1 MKFRF
6 WIAAKLMLLS
16 AFSLSLQG
24 EGEINLENYLF
35 TSSVYKTQTYDEM
48 IEDMITTYGDDGD
61 SLLSSEFMG
70 NVVAKAEEAITK
82 LQVDDHDIRD
92 GKLLTLQPPDHLF
105 LEYGVRTE
113 VLNQPLLVGK
123 EKELHYSVLVNTPH
137 GRHLLLVSLLEQLNK
152 SYWSQRCGGKLKI
165 FLPEVLRHPLQPP
178 PPRGACMLDN
188 ILENGRVID
197 RDMVKQKFDKIV
209 PVNED
214 FEVFSWFNLVH
225 KNVIERLAK
234 WIIDIKSFGSA
245 YSLLVLTKE
254 WLSKR
259 MFVELVN
266 LVIIGRRDTGFS
278 LPSMET
284 YMPGDFF
291 DADVIPTSGDVDD
304 QAQDSQF
311 RVSLPP
317 NHYGADHVDGLNY
330 DNYGPDGSSGYNSHD
345 FQHYD
350 SDAYVGDDFGDEN
363 SYNSD
368 RNARLWMWEGFNRK
382 VTTGL
387 PFTIML
393 TPLERTLGITQLST
407 ALTDTPRRIMT
418 PSLSTATAT
427 TMSIPIS
434 ASTSIRNTASVS
446 TIRIT
451 DTTLRSS
458 RTPILSTTTRRMI
471 SLSLNNGMTST
482 IDRISLL
489 TTTMSTTLSTARSRT
504 NRPTSAI
511 IVTLPSTTTPRATT
525 SITTSRST
533 PSTTRRVPH
542 SVNTSTT
549 RSSTAN
555 NNSFRTNSESGP
567 SWPGV
572 LDFNM
577 RRTSSRSR
585 LTTMGTKAT
594 ELSSSP
600 IRVLTSTRRA
610 LSFSRTESS
619 TNNRIST
626 RRSRPW
632 GADGMTWTR
641 TRPEEAEWYFRE
653 DPVANAHHV
662 EWHRLNSGPRRGEYF
677 YFMHGQMLARYQAE
691 RLSLGLGLAE
701 MFLPEQWN
709 RMIEDEYDP
718 RLGSRWGVRKRG
730 TINAVRMRNMKDTI
744 EMLAEFTPRYFRG
757 VDTGIDRFGGVF
769 ERGLHNTGHMEI
781 SQLSGTRGVMGSSV
795 GAMRDPIFYRWHS
808 YVESLFKRYK
818 NKLAEEEPYSDEE
831 LSFPGVKVVSAS
843 VQPARGEVDTFYT
856 YREMASVRLDN
867 IDATSPGSRMSIEYM
882 RMNHRQFQWDLVIN
896 SELSERVP
904 AIVRIFMMPSQGG
917 VENNATIHM
926 DHFYVDLNPG
936 DNVIEREELEAPH
949 LSKSRWSLNQ
959 LQENLLSG
967 QMNRADF
974 TWGGCGWPRHLN
986 IPRGTEE
993 GMSWTLVFM
1002 VSKVLDQDLSNLET
1016 WKMNNNLA
1024 WSYCGVRSGN
1034 VPDSRP
1040 MGFPVDRDFSD
1051 INKLANGRENW
1062 HIKQVIIKHGRQ
1074 S

>member
-1 MKFRF
+1 MKFRIL
-6 WIAAKLMLLS
+6 WIAATLMLLS
-16 AFSLSLQG
+16 FFSLSLQD
-24 EGEINLENYLF
+24 EGEINLENDLF
-35 TSSVYKTQTYDEM
+35 ASSVYKTQTYDEM

-82 LQVDDHDIRD
+82 LQVDDHDSRD
-92 GKLLTLQPPDHLF
+92 AKLLTLQAPDHLF
-105 LEYGVRTE
+105 LEYGVKTE
-113 VLNQPLLVGK
+113 VLDQPLLVGK
-123 EKELHYSVLVNTPH
+123 GKELHYSVLVNTPH

-197 RDMVKQKFDKIV
+197 RNMVKEKFDKIV

-225 KNVIERLAK
+225 KSVIERLAK

-291 DADVIPTSGDVDD
+291 DADIIPTSGDDD
-304 QAQDSQF
+304 YQSQGSQF
-311 RVSLPP
+311 QVSIPP
-317 NHYGADHVDGLNY
+317 LYDDADHDNDLY
-330 DNYGPDGSSGYNSHD
+330 SDNYGPDGSSGYYSHD
-345 FQHYD
+345 FQPHD
-350 SDAYVGDDFGDEN
+350 SDTYGGDYYGDDYSDN
-363 SYNSD
+363 YD
-368 RNARLWMWEGFNRK
+368 RNPRLFMWQGFGFKGK
-382 VTTGL
+382 VTTGS
-387 PFTIML
+387 PFSTML
-393 TPLERTLGITQLST
+393 TPSERTLGITQFGST
-407 ALTDTPRRIMT
+407 L
-418 PSLSTATAT
+418 LATN
-427 TMSIPIS
+427 M
-434 ASTSIRNTASVS
+434 R
-446 TIRIT
+446 
-451 DTTLRSS
+451 
-458 RTPILSTTTRRMI
+458 
-471 SLSLNNGMTST
+471 
-482 IDRISLL
+482 
-489 TTTMSTTLSTARSRT
+489 STTLSTARWRAT
-504 NRPTSAI
+504 TPTSTI
-511 IVTLPSTTTPRATT
+511 FMTLPSTTTSRARTSISTTSTSSSTITTSSATT
-525 SITTSRST
+525 ATITTSRFT
-533 PSTTRRVPH
+533 TTRRVPQF
-542 SVNTSTT
+542 VNTSTT
-549 RSSTAN
+549 RTRSFTTTI
-555 NNSFRTNSESGP
+555 NSFRTKSGP
-567 SWPGV
+567 SWTGV

-577 RRTSSRSR
+577 KTTSRSR
-585 LTTMGTKAT
+585 LSTIGTVATVSTT
-594 ELSSSP
+594 LRHSSSP
-600 IRVLTSTRRA
+600 IRVLTSTRRV
-610 LSFSRTESS
+610 LSLSSRTESS
-619 TNNRIST
+619 TANRISP
-626 RRSRPW
+626 RRFRPW
-632 GADGMTWTR
+632 GSDGMTWTR
-641 TRPEEAEWYFRE
+641 SRPEEAEWYYRE

-662 EWHRLNSGPRRGEYF
+662 EWHRINSGPRRGEYF

-691 RLSLGLGLAE
+691 RLSLGLGLCE
-701 MFLPEQWN
+701 MFVPELWN
-709 RMIEDEYDP
+709 RRIEDEYDP
-718 RLGSRWGVRKRG
+718 KLGNRWGVRRRG
-730 TINAVRMRNMKDTI
+730 TINAVRMRDMKETI
-744 EMLAEFTPRYFRG
+744 EMLAEYTPRYFRG
-757 VDTGIDRFGGVF
+757 EDTGINRFGGVF

-808 YVESLFKRYK
+808 YVESLFKHYK

-843 VQPARGEVDTFYT
+843 VQPAKGDVDTFYT

-882 RMNHRQFQWDLVIN
+882 RMNHRQFHWDLVIN

-904 AIVRIFMMPSQGG
+904 AIVRIFMMPSEEG

-936 DNVIEREELEAPH
+936 TNMVVREELEAPH

-959 LQENLLSG
+959 LQENLLNG

-986 IPRGTEE
+986 VPRGTEE
-993 GMSWTLVFM
+993 GMSWTLVVK
-1002 VSKVLDQDLSNLET
+1002 VSKVLDQDLSHLET
-1016 WKMNNNLA
+1016 WKMNNNRA
-1024 WSYCGVRSGN
+1024 WSYCGVRTGN

-1051 INKLANGRENW
+1051 INTLANGRENW
-1062 HIKQVIIKHGRQ
+1062 HIKQVIIKHGRR